1 MRDEARAEE
10 LRARRKALFERFA
23 SGEGAAPAAPGE
35 PELSGLGYYRVQPLD
50 EQPAPEAAAEPV
62 AADEPAKIFA
72 EHQEPV
78 QPEEFVQEP
87 VGQDEAQPETRY
99 IPQLDEHPVDSA
111 DEYFEADDA
120 QAHEFEEHDPFIE
133 ADPEAEATKKQR
145 RKRTKRKRNLIM
157 VALVLVFALVVAGSV
172 LTVKSVLKRFNP
184 DDYPGPG
191 GATVEFTVQDGWGV
205 SLISRKLEEQDIISN
220 DKLFGPAVE
229 DLDSASKLIHPGTYL
244 LKKQM
249 PVAEAAKELVDN
261 RPDKVFYFALKA
273 NLRMPAALK
282 EIADGSGLKL
292 ETLTTLA
299 NQPKKF
305 GLPAE
310 VKNLEGWLHPGEY
323 RFDLESSAEEV
334 LQELVDATKNSLK
347 DAGES
352 NLAKGYRAL
361 KIASIMQAEATPN
374 DYATVAGAIENRLH
388 PSNTETHGLLQVD
401 SAVIYGLDR
410 YTLQFSQAERQDKS
424 NAYNTYVH
432 PGLTPTPIGSPN
444 DAAIKA
450 AVNPKS
456 NSYYYWVTV
465 NTNTGE
471 TKFASTYAE
480 HQRNQAEFRSWCEQN
495 SDVCK

>member
-10 LRARRKALFERFA
+10 QRARRKALFERFA
-23 SGEGAAPAAPGE
+23 SGTGAAPAAPGE

-50 EQPAPEAAAEPV
+50 EQPAAEADSGS
-62 AADEPAKIFA
+62 ADEPAKIFA
-72 EHQEPV
+72 QHEEPALYEEPV
-78 QPEEFVQEP
+78 Q
-87 VGQDEAQPETRY
+87 DELLHSDAQPETRY
-99 IPQLDEHPVDSA
+99 IPQLDEPSVESSEA
-111 DEYFEADDA
+111 YFEAQDA
-120 QAHEFEEHDPFIE
+120 QAEEFDEHDPFAA

-157 VALVLVFALVVAGSV
+157 VVLVLVFALVVAGSV

-229 DLDSASKLIHPGTYL
+229 ELDSASKLIHPGTYL

-292 ETLTTLA
+292 ETLTKLA
-299 NQPKKF
+299 QQPKKF

-323 RFDLESSAEEV
+323 RFDLDTSAEEV
-334 LQELVDATKNSLK
+334 LQKLVDATKKSLK
-347 DAGES
+347 DAGQPD
-352 NLAKGYRAL
+352 LTKGYRAL

-432 PGLTPTPIGSPN
+432 AGLPPTPIGSPN
-444 DAAIKA
+444 DQAIKA